1 MSRHERREK
10 HLHQRAI
17 GLSFSNN
24 IESNDE
30 SHESLLFGHS
40 FSDKSIDMKSSQST
54 NDFLNIAILLFL
66 YILQGI
72 PLGLAGI

>member
-10 HLHQRAI
+10 RLHQRTI
-17 GLSFSNN
+17 GLPFSNN

-40 FSDKSIDMKSSQST
+40 FSDKLIDVKLGQST
-54 NDFLNIAILLFL
+54 SDLMNISILLFL

>member
-1 MSRHERREK
+1 MSRHKASGKR
-10 HLHQRAI
+10 LHQRTT
-17 GLSFSNN
+17 GLSFNN

-40 FSDKSIDMKSSQST
+40 FSDNSIDTKLSQPT
-54 NDFLNIAILLFL
+54 NDFVNIAVLLFL